1 MLIKSLCHLP
11 FELSNCQG
19 GLQCNVLSHLL
30 PHGFHLLL
38 HRLARFSSPTRNGRR
53 ARVAAPAPSFGWA
66 CPDGSFAMVI
76 FEKQRTLFF
85 LEEKVNI
92 TKKHAWAMSQE
103 LGPCRSFCI
112 RPLLFVSPKHSNG
125 FRLSSLQILVSKFDG
140 TFHIH
145 DSHSSNN
152 CGHIPESHRSLNSKH
167 CCDDDPMILPFS
179 EWSSIFHPKKAQV
192 LHVLLGFVE
201 RPQNSNMALFCETKG
216 LVAHNTKADVL

>member
-1 MLIKSLCHLP
+1 MCIYTIILMCQWAYNGILSFANVGNISISISIYICICIYIMYKYKYKYNRSIKSFCHLP

-19 GLQCNVLSHLL
+19 GLQCNVLSHFL

-92 TKKHAWAMSQE
+92 AKKHAWAMSQE

-112 RPLLFVSPKHSNG
+112 
-125 FRLSSLQILVSKFDG
+125 LS
-140 TFHIH
+140 T
-145 DSHSSNN
+145 
-152 CGHIPESHRSLNSKH
+152 
-167 CCDDDPMILPFS
+167 
-179 EWSSIFHPKKAQV
+179 SICFP
-192 LHVLLGFVE
+192 
-201 RPQNSNMALFCETKG
+201 
-216 LVAHNTKADVL
+216 